1 MTGNFDLE
9 SLRKRLLP
17 ENSVLEAEKSEPPIA
32 AVAVVINANDRG
44 GSILLIKRT
53 ERQGDPWSGQM
64 AFPGGHRSPTDQ
76 TFLET
81 VIREAREE
89 VGIRLQEHELLGML
103 PIVLTGGRRV
113 RVAPFVFQLKQDVVV
128 KTNEEVDESFWVPLN
143 ELQRMMPVRTK
154 VHVEEGRLTVD
165 AFIYRDRVI
174 WGLTFRIINTLLNRR
189 TDMDSSERL
198 FFQTK

>member
-1 MTGNFDLE
+1 
-9 SLRKRLLP
+9 
-17 ENSVLEAEKSEPPIA
+17 VLEAEKSEPPIA
-32 AVAVVINANDRG
+32 AVAIVINANDRG

-53 ERQGDPWSGQM
+53 DRQGDPWSGQM

-89 VGIRLQEHELLGML
+89 VGIRLQGHELLGML